1 MGVKENIKLYEET
14 FKILKESK
22 NENRLVL
29 FVGAGASVDSGV
41 PLWSEAID
49 TISKALGLQGK
60 NDDVLKIPQYYYN
73 SRGKKEYN
81 ELMRKIFKYGEELN
95 TTDLHK
101 AIIGLGTH
109 TIITTNYDH
118 LIEKAAQ
125 ENGEVM
131 QVISQDIDL
140 PYLRSGRQLI
150 KIHGDFEHDNYVLKE
165 DDYLQYSSNF
175 KLIETYIK
183 SIIGSKVVLF
193 IGYSLNDPDV
203 KHIFSWAKEI
213 LNQNFQRAYMILAKE
228 EPNDIKK
235 EYFKNLGINIIYAS
249 ELVENKDCTHSEQI
263 IQVINLINKKGNV
276 TETKIEKLYNQLKQL
291 KDLNYVYG
299 KYIRRAFY
307 SCGIICNENN
317 IALFN
322 SNNDRNQNEFLD
334 TLWNYFEKDIIPEN
348 IDGNQLKLIK
358 QVLVKSQFS
367 IITFRHKLSQ
377 KIVEIPN
384 QKGNDIENMV
394 INFDYKALHS
404 IMDNNQRNVALSNPE
419 MCLQQAY
426 ICSVL
431 GDYVLAYN
439 YLKSASTGFYS
450 SKAYVWYYIAMV
462 NKKFVGQLLINSYIG
477 GLSQEERQTIISESK
492 AIDLDKIL
500 NSIPNIDDSDYSFL
514 KELGSFNV
522 AYTLFYD
529 VFKDSVKVAE
539 EANTNYTMYAGTAA
553 YRKLQI
559 AVKDYISYIYRN
571 YIILDRYTELISIF
585 VLYIRSILS
594 SVNSMEIKPDPDE
607 KMAVGNVRLEK
618 MGKFELFVMIKY
630 LSVREIQKMFIEYG
644 IKILPIDEEGQ
655 KYIHQIFSS
664 VILYTKY
671 VRNEIGNEDV
681 FWRYLELVS
690 HIELS
695 DDLSLKI
702 LERLFDANIGDIFQ
716 NSSTIARFVISVCNQ
731 ELYTDSKI
739 CDAANN
745 LIDKIIDGN
754 ADHNLSSLLKSLS
767 YLSNKGKKAYNDE
780 LRISQLAKPE
790 KIDLVIELYDKLGE
804 NSQKVIKEVISQ
816 WNPQSNAWDY
826 CKYCEA
832 VLVDALEHNEVF
844 ENEMFDWIKSEMQNK
859 HKTTDILSSS
869 KYDYSDVINALT
881 NLYLNNKI
889 INHDTLKNLIYESSE
904 ELSKWLIDMNGY
916 DYAKFD
922 CKWLE
927 TSNELLLEQ
936 IAQNP
941 IAVKGILKA
950 YKSQFETKAISSEVT
965 KIINK
970 YFIIV

>member
-1 MGVKENIKLYEET
+1 MGIIENIKSYEET
-14 FKILKESK
+14 FRILKEAK
-22 NENRLVL
+22 NEKRLVL
-29 FVGAGASVDSGV
+29 FVGAGASFDSGM
-41 PLWSEAID
+41 PLWSDAID
-49 TISKALGLQGK
+49 TISKALGLPKGT
-60 NDDVLKIPQYYYN
+60 DDALKIPQYYFN
-73 SRGKKEYN
+73 SRAKKEYN

-150 KIHGDFEHDNYVLKE
+150 KIHGDFEHDNFVLKE

-235 EYFKNLGINIIYAS
+235 EYFKNLGINIIFAS

-263 IQVINLINKKGNV
+263 IQVINLINAKDNV

-317 IALFN
+317 ISLFN
-322 SNNDRNQNEFLD
+322 PNNDSKQNEFLD
-334 TLWNYFEKDIIPEN
+334 TLWNYFENDTISEN
-348 IDGNQLKLIK
+348 INGNQLKLIK

-367 IITFRHKLSQ
+367 IITLGHKFSQ
-377 KIVEIPN
+377 KHVEIPN
-384 QKGNDIENMV
+384 QKTNEIEEMV

-439 YLKSASTGFYS
+439 YLKSASIGFYS
-450 SKAYVWYYIAMV
+450 SRNYVWYYIAMV
-462 NKKFVGQLLINSYIG
+462 NKKFVGKLLSDSYIG
-477 GLSQEERQTIISESK
+477 GLSQKERQTIISESN

-539 EANTNYTMYAGTAA
+539 EASTNYTMYTGTAA

-594 SVNSMEIKPDPDE
+594 SVNSMDKKPDPDE
-607 KMAVGNVRLEK
+607 KMAVGNVRLDK
-618 MGKFELFVMIKY
+618 IGKFELFIMIKY
-630 LSVREIQKMFIEYG
+630 LSVREIQKMFNEYS
-644 IKILPIDEEGQ
+644 IKILPVDEEGQ
-655 KYIHQIFSS
+655 EYIQQIFSS
-664 VILYTKY
+664 VILYSQY
-671 VRNEIGNEDV
+671 VRNEIINEDV
-681 FWRYLELVS
+681 FWRYLEIVS
-690 HIELS
+690 HLELTV
-695 DDLSLKI
+695 DFALKI
-702 LERLFDANIGDIFQ
+702 IERLFDIDVWNIFQ
-716 NSSTIARFVISVCNQ
+716 NNNTIARFVMNVCNQ
-731 ELYTDSKI
+731 ELYNDSKI
-739 CDAANN
+739 CDTANH
-745 LIDKIIDGN
+745 LIDKIIDSN
-754 ADHNLSSLLKSLS
+754 DVHDLSSLLKHLS
-767 YLSNKGKKAYNDE
+767 YLSSKGNKSYNDE

-790 KIDLVIELYDKLGE
+790 KIDLIIGLYDKLGE
-804 NSQKVIKEVISQ
+804 NAQKKIKEVISQ
-816 WNPQSNAWDY
+816 WKPQSNAWDY

-832 VLVDALEHNEVF
+832 ILVGALEVNAEI
-844 ENEMFDWIKSEMQNK
+844 ESEIYDWIRTKMNSNQENG
-859 HKTTDILSSS
+859 ILLSNL
-869 KYDYSDVINALT
+869 DYKDVIKELT
-881 NLYLNNKI
+881 NLYLNKKI
-889 INHDTLKNLIYESSE
+889 VDYDTLKKLIYDSSE
-904 ELSKWLIDMNGY
+904 ELTKWLINMNDY
-916 DYAKFD
+916 DYSKFD

-950 YKSQFETKAISSEVT
+950 YKSQFETKAIGSEVT

-970 YFIIV
+970 HFIIV

>member
-1 MGVKENIKLYEET
+1 MGIIENIKLYEET
-14 FKILKESK
+14 FRILKEAK
-22 NENRLVL
+22 NEKRLVL
-29 FVGAGASVDSGV
+29 FVGAGASFDSGM
-41 PLWSEAID
+41 PLWSDAID
-49 TISKALGLQGK
+49 TISKALGLPKGT
-60 NDDVLKIPQYYYN
+60 DDALKIPQYYFN
-73 SRGKKEYN
+73 SGAKKEYN

-118 LIEKAAQ
+118 LIEKAAK

-150 KIHGDFEHDNYVLKE
+150 KIHGDFEHDNFVLKE

-263 IQVINLINKKGNV
+263 IQVINLINAKENV

-291 KDLNYVYG
+291 KDLYYVYG

-317 IALFN
+317 ISLFN
-322 SNNDRNQNEFLD
+322 PNNDSKQNEFLD
-334 TLWNYFEKDIIPEN
+334 TLWNYFENDAISEDIN
-348 IDGNQLKLIK
+348 GNQLKLIK
-358 QVLVKSQFS
+358 QVIVKSQFS
-367 IITFRHKLSQ
+367 IITLGHKFSQ
-377 KIVEIPN
+377 KHLEIPN
-384 QKGNDIENMV
+384 QKTNEIEELV

-404 IMDNNQRNVALSNPE
+404 IMENNQRNVALSNPE

-450 SKAYVWYYIAMV
+450 SRNYVWYYIAMV
-462 NKKFVGQLLINSYIG
+462 NKKFVGKLLRDSYIG
-477 GLSQEERQTIISESK
+477 GLSQKERQTIISESN

-529 VFKDSVKVAE
+529 VFKESVKVAE

-594 SVNSMEIKPDPDE
+594 SVNSMDIKPDPDE
-607 KMAVGNVRLEK
+607 KIVVGNVRLDK
-618 MGKFELFVMIKY
+618 IGKFELFIMIKY
-630 LSVREIQKMFIEYG
+630 LSAKEIQKMFNEYS
-644 IKILPIDEEGQ
+644 IKLLPVDKEGQ
-655 KYIHQIFSS
+655 EYIQHIFSS
-664 VILYTKY
+664 IILYSQY

-681 FWRYLELVS
+681 FWRYLEIVS
-690 HIELS
+690 HLELTAEFA
-695 DDLSLKI
+695 LKI
-702 LERLFDANIGDIFQ
+702 TERLYDIDVWNLFQ
-716 NSSTIARFVISVCNQ
+716 NKNTIARFVMNVCNQ
-731 ELYTDSKI
+731 ELYNDSRI
-739 CDAANN
+739 CDAANH
-745 LIDKIIDGN
+745 LIDKIIDSDSGY
-754 ADHNLSSLLKSLS
+754 DWSSLLKGLS
-767 YLSNKGKKAYNDE
+767 YFSYKGNKSYNDE
-780 LRISQLAKPE
+780 FRISQLAKRPN
-790 KIDLVIELYDKLGE
+790 IGLVIELYDKLGG
-804 NSQKVIKEVISQ
+804 NAQIVVKKVISQ
-816 WNPQSNAWDY
+816 WHPQNSAWDY

-832 VLVDALEHNEVF
+832 VFVDALEHNEQS
-844 ENEMFDWIKSEMQNK
+844 ENEIYDWIRNEMQNNQK
-859 HKTTDILSSS
+859 ATGIFLDSN
-869 KYDYSDVINALT
+869 YNYSDVINALT

-889 INHDTLKNLIYESSE
+889 INHNELKHLIYESSE

-916 DYAKFD
+916 DYTKFD
-922 CKWLE
+922 CNWLE
-927 TSNELLLEQ
+927 TCSELLLEQ
-936 IAQNP
+936 ISQNP

-965 KIINK
+965 RIINK
-970 YFIIV
+970 HFIIV

>member
-1 MGVKENIKLYEET
+1 MGIIENIKSYEET
-14 FKILKESK
+14 FRILKEAK
-22 NENRLVL
+22 NEKRLVL
-29 FVGAGASVDSGV
+29 FVGAGASFDSGM
-41 PLWSEAID
+41 PLWSDAID
-49 TISKALGLQGK
+49 TISKALGLPKGT
-60 NDDVLKIPQYYYN
+60 DDALKIPQYYFN
-73 SRGKKEYN
+73 SRAKKEYN

-118 LIEKAAQ
+118 LIEKAAK

-150 KIHGDFEHDNYVLKE
+150 KIHGDFEHDNFVLKE

-235 EYFKNLGINIIYAS
+235 EYFKNLGINIIFAS

-263 IQVINLINKKGNV
+263 IQVINLINAKDNV

-317 IALFN
+317 ISLFN
-322 SNNDRNQNEFLD
+322 PNNDSKQNEFLD
-334 TLWNYFEKDIIPEN
+334 TLWNYFENDTISEN
-348 IDGNQLKLIK
+348 INGNQLKLIK

-367 IITFRHKLSQ
+367 IITLGHKFSQ
-377 KIVEIPN
+377 KHVEIPN
-384 QKGNDIENMV
+384 QKTNEIEEMV

-450 SKAYVWYYIAMV
+450 SRNYVWYYIAMV
-462 NKKFVGQLLINSYIG
+462 NKKFVGKLLSDSYIG
-477 GLSQEERQTIISESK
+477 GLSQKERQTIISESN

-539 EANTNYTMYAGTAA
+539 EASTNYTMYTGTAA

-618 MGKFELFVMIKY
+618 MGKFELFIMIKY
-630 LSVREIQKMFIEYG
+630 LSAKEIQKMFNEYS
-644 IKILPIDEEGQ
+644 IKLLPVDKEGQ
-655 KYIHQIFSS
+655 EYIQHIFF
-664 VILYTKY
+664 IHNT
-671 VRNEIGNEDV
+671 
-681 FWRYLELVS
+681 
-690 HIELS
+690 
-695 DDLSLKI
+695 
-702 LERLFDANIGDIFQ
+702 IFP
-716 NSSTIARFVISVCNQ
+716 
-731 ELYTDSKI
+731 I
-739 CDAANN
+739 C
-745 LIDKIIDGN
+745 
-754 ADHNLSSLLKSLS
+754 
-767 YLSNKGKKAYNDE
+767 
-780 LRISQLAKPE
+780 
-790 KIDLVIELYDKLGE
+790 
-804 NSQKVIKEVISQ
+804 
-816 WNPQSNAWDY
+816 
-826 CKYCEA
+826 
-832 VLVDALEHNEVF
+832 
-844 ENEMFDWIKSEMQNK
+844 
-859 HKTTDILSSS
+859 
-869 KYDYSDVINALT
+869 
-881 NLYLNNKI
+881 
-889 INHDTLKNLIYESSE
+889 
-904 ELSKWLIDMNGY
+904 
-916 DYAKFD
+916 
-922 CKWLE
+922 
-927 TSNELLLEQ
+927 
-936 IAQNP
+936 
-941 IAVKGILKA
+941 
-950 YKSQFETKAISSEVT
+950 
-965 KIINK
+965 
-970 YFIIV
+970 

>member
-1 MGVKENIKLYEET
+1 M
-14 FKILKESK
+14 
-22 NENRLVL
+22 
-29 FVGAGASVDSGV
+29 
-41 PLWSEAID
+41 
-49 TISKALGLQGK
+49 
-60 NDDVLKIPQYYYN
+60 
-73 SRGKKEYN
+73 
-81 ELMRKIFKYGEELN
+81 
-95 TTDLHK
+95 
-101 AIIGLGTH
+101 
-109 TIITTNYDH
+109 
-118 LIEKAAQ
+118 
-125 ENGEVM
+125 
-131 QVISQDIDL
+131 
-140 PYLRSGRQLI
+140 
-150 KIHGDFEHDNYVLKE
+150 
-165 DDYLQYSSNF
+165 
-175 KLIETYIK
+175 
-183 SIIGSKVVLF
+183 
-193 IGYSLNDPDV
+193 NDPDV

-263 IQVINLINKKGNV
+263 IQVINLINEKGNV

-358 QVLVKSQFS
+358 QVLVKSQF
-367 IITFRHKLSQ
+367 IKITLGHKFSQ
-377 KIVEIPN
+377 KHVEIPN
-384 QKGNDIENMV
+384 QKTNEIEELV
-394 INFDYKALHS
+394 TNFDYKALHS
-404 IMDNNQRNVALSNPE
+404 IMENNQRNVALSNPE

-780 LRISQLAKPE
+780 LRISRLAKPE

-804 NSQKVIKEVISQ
+804 NSQKVIKEMISQ

>member
-1 MGVKENIKLYEET
+1 MGVIENNKSYEET
-14 FKILKESK
+14 FRILKGAK

-29 FVGAGASVDSGV
+29 FVGAGASVDSGM

-150 KIHGDFEHDNYVLKE
+150 KIHGDFEHDNFVLKE

-263 IQVINLINKKGNV
+263 IQVINLINAKDNV

-317 IALFN
+317 ISLFN
-322 SNNDRNQNEFLD
+322 PNNDSKQNEFLNA
-334 TLWNYFEKDIIPEN
+334 LWNYFENDIISEN
-348 IDGNQLKLIK
+348 INCDQLKLIK
-358 QVLVKSQFS
+358 QVLVKSQF
-367 IITFRHKLSQ
+367 IKITLGHKFSQ
-377 KIVEIPN
+377 KHVEIPN
-384 QKGNDIENMV
+384 QKTNEIEELV

-404 IMDNNQRNVALSNPE
+404 IMENNQRNVALSNPE

-450 SKAYVWYYIAMV
+450 SKAYIWYYITMV
-462 NKKFVGQLLINSYIG
+462 NRKFVGELLSNCFVGELSY
-477 GLSQEERQTIISESK
+477 EDRQIIVSESK

-500 NSIPNIDDSDYSFL
+500 TSIPNTDNSDFSFL
-514 KELGSFNV
+514 NELGSFNV
-522 AYTLFYD
+522 TYTLFYD

-539 EANTNYTMYAGTAA
+539 EATTYYTMYSGTAA

-559 AVKDYISYIYRN
+559 AVKDYLSYIYRN

-594 SVNSMEIKPDPDE
+594 SVNSTDIKPVPDE
-607 KMAVGNVRLEK
+607 KMAVGNVRLDK
-618 MGKFELFVMIKY
+618 IGKFELFIMIKY
-630 LSVREIQKMFIEYG
+630 LSAKEIQKMFNEYS
-644 IKILPIDEEGQ
+644 IKILPVDKEGQ
-655 KYIHQIFSS
+655 EYIQHIFSS
-664 VILYTKY
+664 IILYSQY

-681 FWRYLELVS
+681 FWRYLEIVS
-690 HIELS
+690 HLELFV
-695 DDLSLKI
+695 DLALMI
-702 LERLFDANIGDIFQ
+702 FERLFDMDLWSIFQ
-716 NSSTIARFVISVCNQ
+716 NDSTIVRFVVNVCNQ
-731 ELYTDSKI
+731 ELYADSKI
-739 CDAANN
+739 CDAANH
-745 LIDKIIDGN
+745 LIDKIIDSN
-754 ADHNLSSLLKSLS
+754 SDHDWSSLLNYLS
-767 YLSNKGKKAYNDE
+767 YFSYKGNKSYNDE
-780 LRISQLAKPE
+780 LRISQLTKHQ
-790 KIDLVIELYDKLGE
+790 KIDLVIELYDKLGG
-804 NSQKVIKEVISQ
+804 NAQIVVKEVISQ
-816 WNPQSNAWDY
+816 WHPQNSAWDY

-832 VLVDALEHNEVF
+832 VFVDALEHNEQS
-844 ENEMFDWIKSEMQNK
+844 ENEIYDWIRNEMQNNQK
-859 HKTTDILSSS
+859 ATGTFLDSN
-869 KYDYSDVINALT
+869 YNYSDVINALT

-889 INHDTLKNLIYESSE
+889 INHDELKHLINESSE

-927 TSNELLLEQ
+927 TCSERLLKQ
-936 IAQNP
+936 IAQNT

-950 YKSQFETKAISSEVT
+950 YKSQFDTKAISSDVT

>member
-1 MGVKENIKLYEET
+1 MGIIENKKSYEET
-14 FKILKESK
+14 FRILKEAK
-22 NENRLVL
+22 NEKRLVL
-29 FVGAGASVDSGV
+29 FVGAGASFDSGM
-41 PLWSEAID
+41 PLWSDAID
-49 TISKALGLQGK
+49 TISKALGLQKGT
-60 NDDVLKIPQYYYN
+60 DDALKIPQYYFN
-73 SRGKKEYN
+73 SRAKKEYN

-150 KIHGDFEHDNYVLKE
+150 KIHGDFEHDNFVLKE

-213 LNQNFQRAYMILAKE
+213 LNQNFQRAYMILANE

-263 IQVINLINKKGNV
+263 IQVINLINAKENV

-291 KDLNYVYG
+291 KDLYYVYG

-317 IALFN
+317 ISLFN
-322 SNNDRNQNEFLD
+322 PNNDSKQNEFLD

-367 IITFRHKLSQ
+367 KITFRHKLSQ

-450 SKAYVWYYIAMV
+450 SRNYVWYYIAMV

-618 MGKFELFVMIKY
+618 MGKFELFIMIKY
-630 LSVREIQKMFIEYG
+630 LSAKEIQKMFNEYS
-644 IKILPIDEEGQ
+644 IKLLPVDKEGQ
-655 KYIHQIFSS
+655 EYIQHIFSS
-664 VILYTKY
+664 IILYSQY

-681 FWRYLELVS
+681 FWRYLEIVS
-690 HIELS
+690 HLELTAEFA
-695 DDLSLKI
+695 LKI
-702 LERLFDANIGDIFQ
+702 TERLYDIDVWNLFQ
-716 NSSTIARFVISVCNQ
+716 NKNTIARFVMNVCNQ
-731 ELYTDSKI
+731 ELYNDSRI
-739 CDAANN
+739 CDAANH
-745 LIDKIIDGN
+745 LIDKIIDSDSGY
-754 ADHNLSSLLKSLS
+754 DWSSLLKGLS
-767 YLSNKGKKAYNDE
+767 YFSYKGNKSYNDE
-780 LRISQLAKPE
+780 FRISQLAKRPN
-790 KIDLVIELYDKLGE
+790 IGLVIGLYDKLGG
-804 NSQKVIKEVISQ
+804 NAQIVVKKVISQ
-816 WNPQSNAWDY
+816 WHPQNSAWDY

-832 VLVDALEHNEVF
+832 VFVDALEHNEQS
-844 ENEMFDWIKSEMQNK
+844 ENEIYDWIRNEMQNNQK
-859 HKTTDILSSS
+859 ATGIFLDSN
-869 KYDYSDVINALT
+869 YNYSDVINALT

-889 INHDTLKNLIYESSE
+889 INHNELKHLIYESSE

-916 DYAKFD
+916 DYTKFD
-922 CKWLE
+922 CNWLE
-927 TSNELLLEQ
+927 TCSELLLEQ
-936 IAQNP
+936 ISQNP

-965 KIINK
+965 RIINK
-970 YFIIV
+970 HFIIV

>member
-1 MGVKENIKLYEET
+1 MGVIENKKSYEET
-14 FKILKESK
+14 FRILKEAK
-22 NENRLVL
+22 NEKRLVL
-29 FVGAGASVDSGV
+29 FVGAGASFDSGM
-41 PLWSEAID
+41 PLWSDAID
-49 TISKALGLQGK
+49 TISKALGLQKGT
-60 NDDVLKIPQYYYN
+60 DDALKIPQYYFN
-73 SRGKKEYN
+73 SRAKKEYN

-140 PYLRSGRQLI
+140 PYLQSGRQLI
-150 KIHGDFEHDNYVLKE
+150 KIHGDFEHDNFVLKE

-235 EYFKNLGINIIYAS
+235 EYFKNLGINIIFAS

-263 IQVINLINKKGNV
+263 IQVINLINAKENV
-276 TETKIEKLYNQLKQL
+276 TATKIEKLYNQLKQL
-291 KDLNYVYG
+291 KDLYYVYG

-317 IALFN
+317 ISLFN
-322 SNNDRNQNEFLD
+322 PNNDSKQNEFLD

-367 IITFRHKLSQ
+367 KITFRHKLSQ

-450 SKAYVWYYIAMV
+450 SRNYVWYYIAMV

-514 KELGSFNV
+514 NELGSFNV

-594 SVNSMEIKPDPDE
+594 SVNYMDIKPDPDE
-607 KMAVGNVRLEK
+607 KMAVGNVRLDK
-618 MGKFELFVMIKY
+618 IGKFELFIMIKY
-630 LSVREIQKMFIEYG
+630 LSVREIQKMFNEYS
-644 IKILPIDEEGQ
+644 IKILPVDEEGQ
-655 KYIHQIFSS
+655 EYIQQIFSS
-664 VILYTKY
+664 LILYSQY
-671 VRNEIGNEDV
+671 VRNEIINEDV
-681 FWRYLELVS
+681 FWRYLEIVS
-690 HIELS
+690 HLELTV
-695 DDLSLKI
+695 DFALKI
-702 LERLFDANIGDIFQ
+702 IERLFDIDVWNIFQ
-716 NSSTIARFVISVCNQ
+716 NNNTIARFVMNVCNQ
-731 ELYTDSKI
+731 ELYNDSKI
-739 CDAANN
+739 CDAANH
-745 LIDKIIDGN
+745 LIDKIIDSN
-754 ADHNLSSLLKSLS
+754 DVHDLSSLLKHLS
-767 YLSNKGKKAYNDE
+767 YLSSKGNKSYNDE

-790 KIDLVIELYDKLGE
+790 KIDLIIGLYDKLGE
-804 NSQKVIKEVISQ
+804 NAQKKIKEVISQ
-816 WNPQSNAWDY
+816 WKPQSNAWDY

-832 VLVDALEHNEVF
+832 ILVGALEVNAEI
-844 ENEMFDWIKSEMQNK
+844 ESEIYDWIRTKMNSNQENG
-859 HKTTDILSSS
+859 ILLSNL
-869 KYDYSDVINALT
+869 DYKDVIKELT
-881 NLYLNNKI
+881 NLYLNKKI
-889 INHDTLKNLIYESSE
+889 VDYDTLKKLIYDSSE
-904 ELSKWLIDMNGY
+904 ELTKWLINMNDY
-916 DYAKFD
+916 DYSKFD

-950 YKSQFETKAISSEVT
+950 YKSQFETKAIGSEVT

-970 YFIIV
+970 HFIIV

>member
-29 FVGAGASVDSGV
+29 FVGAGASVDSGM

-263 IQVINLINKKGNV
+263 IQVINLINEKGNV

-384 QKGNDIENMV
+384 QKENDIENMV

>member
-1 MGVKENIKLYEET
+1 MGVIENKKSYEET
-14 FKILKESK
+14 FRILKEAK
-22 NENRLVL
+22 NEKRLVL
-29 FVGAGASVDSGV
+29 FVGAGASFDSGM
-41 PLWSEAID
+41 PLWSDAID
-49 TISKALGLQGK
+49 TISKALGLQKGT
-60 NDDVLKIPQYYYN
+60 DDALKIPQYYFN
-73 SRGKKEYN
+73 SRAKKEYN

-150 KIHGDFEHDNYVLKE
+150 KIHGDFEHDNFVLKE

-235 EYFKNLGINIIYAS
+235 EYFKNLGINIIFAS

-263 IQVINLINKKGNV
+263 IQVINLINAKDNV

-317 IALFN
+317 ISLFN
-322 SNNDRNQNEFLD
+322 PNNDSKQNEFLD
-334 TLWNYFEKDIIPEN
+334 TLWNYFENDTISEN
-348 IDGNQLKLIK
+348 INGNQLKLIK

-367 IITFRHKLSQ
+367 IITLGHKFSQ
-377 KIVEIPN
+377 KHVEIPN
-384 QKGNDIENMV
+384 QKTNEIEEMV

-450 SKAYVWYYIAMV
+450 SRNYVWYYIAMV
-462 NKKFVGQLLINSYIG
+462 NKKFVGKLLSDSYIG
-477 GLSQEERQTIISESK
+477 GLSQKERQTIISESN

-539 EANTNYTMYAGTAA
+539 EASTNYTMYTGTAA

-594 SVNSMEIKPDPDE
+594 SVNSMDIKPDPDE
-607 KMAVGNVRLEK
+607 KMAVGNVRLDK
-618 MGKFELFVMIKY
+618 IGKFELFIMIKY
-630 LSVREIQKMFIEYG
+630 LSVREIQKMFNEYS
-644 IKILPIDEEGQ
+644 IKILPVDEEGQ
-655 KYIHQIFSS
+655 EYIQQIFSS
-664 VILYTKY
+664 VILYSQY
-671 VRNEIGNEDV
+671 VRNEIINEDV
-681 FWRYLELVS
+681 FWRYLEIVS
-690 HIELS
+690 HLELTV
-695 DDLSLKI
+695 DFALKI
-702 LERLFDANIGDIFQ
+702 IERLFDIDVWNIFQ
-716 NSSTIARFVISVCNQ
+716 NNNTIARFVMNVCNQ
-731 ELYTDSKI
+731 ELYNDSKI
-739 CDAANN
+739 CDTANH
-745 LIDKIIDGN
+745 LIDKIIDSN
-754 ADHNLSSLLKSLS
+754 DVHDLSSLLKHLS
-767 YLSNKGKKAYNDE
+767 YLSSKGNKSYNDE

-790 KIDLVIELYDKLGE
+790 KIDLIIGLYDKLGE
-804 NSQKVIKEVISQ
+804 NAQKKIKEVISQ
-816 WNPQSNAWDY
+816 WKPQSNAWDY

-832 VLVDALEHNEVF
+832 ILVGALEVNAEI
-844 ENEMFDWIKSEMQNK
+844 ESEIYDWIRTKMNSNQENG
-859 HKTTDILSSS
+859 ILLSNL
-869 KYDYSDVINALT
+869 DYKDVIKELT
-881 NLYLNNKI
+881 NLYLNKKI
-889 INHDTLKNLIYESSE
+889 VDYDTLKKLIYDSSE
-904 ELSKWLIDMNGY
+904 ELTKWLINMNDY
-916 DYAKFD
+916 DYSKFD

-950 YKSQFETKAISSEVT
+950 YKSQFETKAIGSEVT

-970 YFIIV
+970 HFIIV